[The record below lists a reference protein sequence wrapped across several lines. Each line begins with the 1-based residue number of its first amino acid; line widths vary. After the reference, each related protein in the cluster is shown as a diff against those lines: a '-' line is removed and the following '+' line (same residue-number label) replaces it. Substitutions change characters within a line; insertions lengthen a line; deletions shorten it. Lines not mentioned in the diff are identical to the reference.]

1 MEGITII
8 IIALALAILA
18 VLYFRLRA
26 DYKELNNAYQDN
38 ANNYMDYVLCEQENW
53 KLTAQL
59 DQLSIDADKTDKE
72 LFESIRHSAG
82 LQKAIDELI
91 AEKREL
97 QRCYDLQLEQA
108 KKDDEEIIALRWP
121 NEDILIKYNLYQG
134 KRGVDGRFV
143 KKGGKV

>member
-1 MEGITII
+1 MTTTII
-8 IIALALAILA
+8 ILAIALIVWM

-82 LQKAIDELI
+82 LQKAIDELL
-91 AEKREL
+91 AEKQKV

-108 KKDDEEIIALRWP
+108 KKDDEQ
-121 NEDILIKYNLYQG
+121 ILSLLKERNAISAKLAKFKRPIG
-134 KRGVDGRFV
+134 KDGKFV
-143 KKGGKV
+143 KKGGA

>member
-26 DYKELNNAYQDN
+26 DYKELNNAFN
-38 ANNYMDYVLCEQENW
+38 ANAKKWNATANQNSR
-53 KLTAQL
+53 LTAQL

-72 LFESIRHSAG
+72 LFEQIKHNGG
-82 LQKAIDELI
+82 LHRAIDELI

-97 QRCYDLQLEQA
+97 QRCYDAQLEQA
-108 KKDDEEIIALRWP
+108 KKDDEEIIALRRA
-121 NEDILIKYNLYQG
+121 NEELLIKYNRYHRKQG
-134 KRGVDGRFV
+134 ADGRFV
-143 KKGGKV
+143 KKGGEK